1 MTFFAFPEDGH
12 WDDARD
18 SVVFSVLLGCY
29 EGEVRVPRAVIRRL
43 AGCAVTPQQCVEF
56 YHLHRMRF
64 ERAAEA
70 KLHRRE
76 LDEDANLT
84 FTGRDLRKEQLADQ
98 GCA

>member
-1 MTFFAFPEDGH
+1 MAIGMTLATLSCF
-12 WDDARD
+12 
-18 SVVFSVLLGCY
+18 SVVLGCY
-29 EGEVRVPRAVIRRL
+29 EGEVRVPRGVIRRL

-84 FTGRDLRKEQLADQ
+84 LTGRDLRKEQLADQ
-98 GCA
+98 VS